1 MNGVPAEQAEA
12 VAVAWRMHDW
22 QAHPAIRVG
31 GVLMRDELAGPHRGP
46 RRVFWLLDEGVQ
58 LIYEP
63 FGWIDE
69 WYVDVVCIQARR
81 DDGQLVYHVTDEYAD
96 IIVEGMGPAYRM
108 IDLDQLA
115 DAMSAASIDT
125 ARAAEALRCAQCFV
139 DRYLHRGGPFPPPQ
153 IRGFFASDHRY
164 PPLPRPAGSDDGPA
178 PPDRGSSAVSIVP
191 YDARWPRRF
200 AELGDQLRGALGD
213 AALRIDHIG
222 STAVPALAAKPVID
236 IQISVA
242 ALDPVGPFREPL
254 RQLGY
259 VYRADNTERTKRY
272 FREPP
277 GEPRTHIHVR
287 RAGSFSEQ
295 FPLLFRDYLRTH
307 ADDAAAYENLKR
319 SLSAQFAHDRA
330 AYTDA
335 KAPFFWEVIRRA
347 DHWAQQSGWEPG
359 PSDA

>member
-125 ARAAEALRCAQCFV
+125 ARAAEALRCAQRFV

-178 PPDRGSSAVSIVP
+178 PPATPEPGTPIARRTMLRVTSRSAEVQHLRDLARLRRVRDRIDREYAQPLDVE
-191 YDARWPRRF
+191 AL
-200 AELGDQLRGALGD
+200 ARGAHMSAGHLSREFKAAYGESPYSYLMTRRIERAMALLRRGDLSVTEVCFAVGCASLGTFSTRFTELVGMPPSTYRSQ
-213 AALRIDHIG
+213 AAG
-222 STAVPALAAKPVID
+222 ATAGMPPCVAKQVTKPVRNREAPVID
-236 IQISVA
+236 
-242 ALDPVGPFREPL
+242 P
-254 RQLGY
+254 QL
-259 VYRADNTERTKRY
+259 A
-272 FREPP
+272 
-277 GEPRTHIHVR
+277 
-287 RAGSFSEQ
+287 
-295 FPLLFRDYLRTH
+295 
-307 ADDAAAYENLKR
+307 
-319 SLSAQFAHDRA
+319 
-330 AYTDA
+330 
-335 KAPFFWEVIRRA
+335 
-347 DHWAQQSGWEPG
+347 
-359 PSDA
+359 